1 MNTTYYKHPITG
13 KVVEMESGF
22 NLPVFLL
29 GWIYLFYKG
38 DFETGGIHI
47 FLCIL
52 FAFAGVFGLIFLLF
66 LNIWMGYKW
75 NSQYAE
81 HLVEKGYQVIQQ

>member
-1 MNTTYYKHPITG
+1 MK
-13 KVVEMESGF
+13 KVF
-22 NLPVFLL
+22 FLL

-66 LNIWMGYKW
+66 LNILHIPLIV
-75 NSQYAE
+75 SQ
-81 HLVEKGYQVIQQ
+81 